1 MTDMTP
7 KPTDAVQRV
16 RGCLS
21 DGVTPS
27 LTSVRELLAD
37 RDRLHAIYKAADKTL
52 REFGCLDEDHRER
65 ALFEL
70 AAIIGAYEG
79 GTLP

>member
-27 LTSVRELLAD
+27 LASMRELLAD
-37 RDRLHAIYKAADKTL
+37 RDRLHAIYRVACRAVDAKPSDV
-52 REFGCLDEDHRER
+52 ER

-70 AAIIGAYEG
+70 AALIGAYEG